1 MAQPHTIFDLL
12 GRLVETENMLMRKH
26 GVRLRVDKVTV
37 DGHNALCSATQVQR
51 RFLRADHTQEA
62 VVEYCQVALSPL
74 YRVGLSPLIRAYP
87 RTQGDLFGQI
97 KADDPFRLRSALV
110 IAGSEDLLLAEFV
123 LHHSSYSAQVG
134 L

>member
-12 GRLVETENMLMRKH
+12 GKLGETEKTLMRKH

-37 DGHNALCSATQVQR
+37 DGQNALCCATQVQR
-51 RFLRADHTQEA
+51 RFLRADYTQEA
-62 VVEYCQVALSPL
+62 IVEYCQLALSPL
-74 YRVGLSPLIRAYP
+74 YRMGLSPLIRAYP
-87 RTQGDLFGQI
+87 RTQGEAFEQI

-110 IAGSEDLLLAEFV
+110 IAGSEGLVLPETPTPHEF
-123 LHHSSYSAQVG
+123 YSAHVG